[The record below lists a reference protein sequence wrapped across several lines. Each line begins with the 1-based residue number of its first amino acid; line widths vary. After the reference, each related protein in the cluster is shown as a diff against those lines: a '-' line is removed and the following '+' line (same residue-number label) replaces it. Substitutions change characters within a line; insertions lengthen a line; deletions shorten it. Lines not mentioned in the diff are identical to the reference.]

1 MKGLKGFIHT
11 LEVVIALAMI
21 TTALIGLFKP
31 LQPADNSA
39 QLIQSGYAALQ
50 YLEDTGT
57 LRPAA
62 VANDTVTIRSA
73 LQPLLT
79 NFGLE
84 ICDSTCAGATGP
96 GTAALDYFIS
106 GSGSYS
112 PVHIRLYLW

>member
-1 MKGLKGFIHT
+1 MKGVMHT
-11 LEVVIALAMI
+11 IEVVIALAMI
-21 TTALIGLFKP
+21 AVAIVGLFKP
-31 LQPADNSA
+31 LQPTDNSA

-50 YLEDTGT
+50 YLEDVGT

-84 ICDSTCAGATGP
+84 ICNLTCAGATQP
-96 GTAALDYFIS
+96 GAAALDYFIS
-106 GSGSYS
+106 GSGSYT
-112 PVHIRLYLW
+112 PVHIRLYVW